1 MASSWACHHHHQ
13 GVHSL
18 SEADLLLDAVAMSGA
33 EQLLIPAMP
42 GIGGAAS
49 DVTVVGFGK
58 SVHVFSSKQAPKKL
72 TIFGSDFASHDW

>member
-1 MASSWACHHHHQ
+1 VAR
-13 GVHSL
+13 
-18 SEADLLLDAVAMSGA
+18 LLRDVVAMSGA

-42 GIGGAAS
+42 GIGDGAS
-49 DVTVVGFGK
+49 NDTVVGFGK

>member
-1 MASSWACHHHHQ
+1 
-13 GVHSL
+13 
-18 SEADLLLDAVAMSGA
+18 MSGA

-42 GIGGAAS
+42 GIGGGAS

>member
-1 MASSWACHHHHQ
+1 MYEYASTSVAH
-13 GVHSL
+13 L
-18 SEADLLLDAVAMSGA
+18 PADAVAMSGA

-42 GIGGAAS
+42 GIGAGAS